1 MMPLRIYRLAHF
13 LHGAGIPM
21 LPRLLYAINRIVFTV
36 ALPPSV
42 QIGRQ
47 VVLGY
52 SGLGTVIHARARVGD
67 RVQIGTCVTIGGRSG
82 HHEVP
87 VIEDDVQ
94 IGSGAKILGP
104 IRIGQGAI
112 VGANAV
118 VLQDVPPGAVVV
130 GVPARVIRL
139 RAPDGRDAEGQG

>member
-1 MMPLRIYRLAHF
+1 MTPLRIHRLAHF
-13 LHGAGIPM
+13 LQGAGIPL
-21 LPRLLYAINRIVFTV
+21 LPRLLYAINRVLFSV
-36 ALPPSV
+36 ALPPTV
-42 QIGRQ
+42 QVGRG

-52 SGLGTVIHARARVGD
+52 SGLGTVIHARARIGN

-82 HHEVP
+82 HHQVP
-87 VIEDDVQ
+87 VIDDDVQ

-118 VLQDVPPGAVVV
+118 VLRDVPPGAVVA
-130 GVPARVIRL
+130 GVPARVIRRRTHERQDPYL
-139 RAPDGRDAEGQG
+139 PG